1 MYTYVCSLQSSQCS
15 GMYMC
20 LELTLLDWIT
30 CQGAHPCRIILP
42 LSEAIDCLQLFLGMG
57 LCEIFLIHDGILTG
71 VITAK
76 GFVFD
81 FLKLLTVY
89 EYALIDTQE
98 DGIRFQYR

>member
-1 MYTYVCSLQSSQCS
+1 
-15 GMYMC
+15 
-20 LELTLLDWIT
+20 
-30 CQGAHPCRIILP
+30 
-42 LSEAIDCLQLFLGMG
+42 MG

-98 DGIRFQYR
+98 DGIGFQYR